1 MVCWDE
7 KLWRQNY
14 SRSEN
19 LSFKIFANM
28 ITSKSS
34 QKRAFIWDTSFIIN
48 AKSWKLKEIFKSF
61 LPLLS
66 KTNLDQLIYEF
77 QQNFAVVSFAT
88 FLGHQ
93 IFSNPLPAS
102 SLMRK
107 KNIIHNG
114 HIQQISKLLRNFF
127 HLVFIEKISK
137 QKLCWHL
144 KYHVPPPHTHTLNSE
159 HPSTV
164 PWIADDV
171 HALYSDIWC
180 HFSILFHSLWPLGGG
195 KN

>member
-28 ITSKSS
+28 INSKSS
-34 QKRAFIWDTSFIIN
+34 QRRAFIWDTSFIIN

-102 SLMRK
+102 SLMI
-107 KNIIHNG
+107 KNILHNG
-114 HIQQISKLLRNFF
+114 QIQEINKLLRNFF
-127 HLVFIEKISK
+127 HLVFIEKIST

-144 KYHVPPPHTHTLNSE
+144 KYHTHTMNSE

-171 HALYSDIWC
+171 HALQSDLISFFNFISQFVAFRKW
-180 HFSILFHSLWPLGGG
+180 